1 MNKRAIAFLVTLA
14 HMLRVRDWAKNLF
27 VFAPLIFSEQLSIAT
42 ALGNVVIVSGALCL
56 LSSSIYILND
66 LLDASRD
73 RKHPIKRHR
82 PIASGQVS
90 LPAAV
95 AVAIAC
101 VVGGYGLLCIF
112 RAPAAVWW
120 LATGFLALNVAYSCY
135 LKHKVIVDVLAI
147 AVGYVL
153 RVLIGG
159 AVIGVPV
166 THWLILCTFLLA
178 VFLGF
183 SKRRH
188 ELVVLGETKE
198 QHRAVLELYTEEFLD
213 RMSTLTLAMTLTCY
227 ILYTI
232 APETIARFGT
242 NALVYSSL
250 IVMFGLFRYLFL
262 IHVKKMGSPVEVV
275 YSDRQIVLAVVA
287 WLLYVIVVVYT
298 WPNAADVLR

>member
-42 ALGNVVIVSGALCL
+42 ALGKVVIVSGALCL

-73 RKHPIKRHR
+73 RKHPVKRHR

-101 VVGGYGLLCIF
+101 VVGGYGLLF
-112 RAPAAVWW
+112 VLRAPAAVWW

-159 AVIGVPV
+159 AAIGVPV

-213 RMSTLTLAMTLTCY
+213 RMSILTLAMTLTCY

-232 APETIARFGT
+232 APETIVRFGT